1 MRHSLMLY
9 ANILLERDQI
19 EGVVSQQLAEKDLSC
34 LEIRL
39 VLVVKN
45 AEKEYMED
53 SDLVSLM
60 KKRLERNIL
69 FFDLHMTG
77 QYSGK
82 EYCLVFL

>member
-1 MRHSLMLY
+1 MKMRHSLMLY
-9 ANILLERDQI
+9 ANILLERDLI

-53 SDLVSLM
+53 S
-60 KKRLERNIL
+60 RI
-69 FFDLHMTG
+69 
-77 QYSGK
+77 
-82 EYCLVFL
+82 